1 MFKSIEIEHFR
12 GISHAKIDGLKEV
25 NIFFGKNNCGK
36 SSLLDAIFL
45 ISGLSNPKLPI
56 NINLLRNYLRF
67 EPSDLALDFYTL
79 DTSRPIKI
87 KASNDEVRELMISL
101 FESAASRIDLLGN
114 ENNISSTDTKTGMVL
129 C

>member
-1 MFKSIEIEHFR
+1 MAKHKGYRRIRYIEIEHFR

-79 DTSRPIKI
+79 VEFNYK
-87 KASNDEVRELMISL
+87 NCV
-101 FESAASRIDLLGN
+101 
-114 ENNISSTDTKTGMVL
+114 
-129 C
+129 